1 MEKGMAV
8 WIYQIAMP
16 LLLFRFPFVPHFMR
30 FPARFPFAL
39 PTLKGLLIPQ
49 TKSVD
54 GGEYG
59 SHGRSGD
66 IGAYADAIGYTAGV
80 AVEQVDICRSL

>member
-16 LLLFRFPFVPHFMR
+16 LLL
-30 FPARFPFAL
+30 
-39 PTLKGLLIPQ
+39 IPQ

-54 GGEYG
+54 SGEYS

-66 IGAYADAIGYTAGV
+66 IGAYADAIGYAAGV